1 MESCIILWLSDHG
14 TYISICSLNETFHG
28 FRTDGL
34 PLIRCIE
41 WGLVILYIWEK
52 PVRVHI
58 CADGGQ
64 YLSHQ
69 VEQVCVVKLVQL
81 VVCICSSMWSNI
93 LLPAQD
99 FFYQISVTFLQL
111 PTSGWETKGELKLPV
126 LPMTILSICKLQT
139 QGTLA
144 LFLKVLASNQDWK
157 VQWEILDCEKV
168 QLICWLSLLYIVC
181 GQMKQTLINFCI
193 KCNEEITCIHKIAV
207 FCCAFCQ

>member
-1 MESCIILWLSDHG
+1 MYSFICSFYENILVAENVESCIILWLSDHS
-14 TYISICSLNETFHG
+14 TYISICRLNETFHG

-52 PVRVHI
+52 PVLVHI

-69 VEQVCVVKLVQL
+69 VEQVCMVKLVQL

-111 PTSGWETKGELKLPV
+111 PTSGWETKRRIKI
-126 LPMTILSICKLQT
+126 TSS
-139 QGTLA
+139 A
-144 LFLKVLASNQDWK
+144 HD
-157 VQWEILDCEKV
+157 
-168 QLICWLSLLYIVC
+168 YIEH
-181 GQMKQTLINFCI
+181 L
-193 KCNEEITCIHKIAV
+193 
-207 FCCAFCQ
+207 